1 MQTIFRAG
9 IEADDDDDHG
19 EDDDEDY
26 DEKLTCAGL
35 LDVFDGLFQLHQALL
50 VLGQGLQILLS
61 ARRNNSAK
69 KSSSSLYCQASSYQ
83 RCQTNGVINCA
94 WKGRRK

>member
-1 MQTIFRAG
+1 MSCHDDDG
-9 IEADDDDDHG
+9 EDDYDDDDD
-19 EDDDEDY
+19 EI
-26 DEKLTCAGL
+26 LTCAGL

-69 KSSSSLYCQASSYQ
+69 KSSSSLYCQA
-83 RCQTNGVINCA
+83 
-94 WKGRRK
+94 